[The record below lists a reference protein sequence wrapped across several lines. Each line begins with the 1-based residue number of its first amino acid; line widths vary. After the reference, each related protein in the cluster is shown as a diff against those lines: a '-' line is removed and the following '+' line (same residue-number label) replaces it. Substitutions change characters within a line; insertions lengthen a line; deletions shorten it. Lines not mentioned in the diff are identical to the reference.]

1 MMARSLTMRRW
12 KAAPSAR
19 IWVAVVLLIAALGA
33 AVFFLVQ
40 IGIALAGPPEA
51 WPIGVPFFGRLLG
64 AVIGLLLA
72 GMLAY
77 RVGAA
82 FTLAYSVDRNG
93 VYIFWLGNRA
103 VIPLAQIETIES
115 GLNIPQRPIDML
127 NSLGYY
133 HGRTP
138 LPSGRTAH
146 RFTTLPP
153 ARALVLHTATD
164 AYVIAPA
171 DADAFVQELE
181 QRRRLGAIQ
190 QLSPG
195 IEAGRIFFYPFWNDR
210 IVRGFLIAAFVLN
223 MLVLGW
229 LMALYPN
236 LPELIAVRTDAS
248 GAATSLEP
256 RHQVLFLPL
265 AACVVSLMNLGLG
278 LTLYAREPIGAR
290 MLQVASVVAQILF
303 AVAVLTIVR

>member
-1 MMARSLTMRRW
+1 MRRW
-12 KAAPSAR
+12 KAVSSAR
-19 IWVAVVLLIAALGA
+19 IWIAGSLLIAALGA
-33 AVFFLVQ
+33 AGFFLVR
-40 IGIALAGPPEA
+40 IGIALATPPEA
-51 WPIGVPFFGRLLG
+51 WPIGLPLFGQLLG
-64 AVIGLLLA
+64 AVGGLLLA
-72 GMLAY
+72 GALAY

-82 FTLAYSVDRNG
+82 LTLAYGVDRNG

-103 VIPLAQIETIES
+103 VIPLTQIETIES
-115 GLNIPQRPIDML
+115 GLQSPQRPSDLL

-133 HGRTP
+133 HGRIP
-138 LPSGRTAH
+138 LPSGRVAH

-164 AYVIAPA
+164 AYVISPA

-190 QLSPG
+190 QLSAG
-195 IEAGRIFFYPFWNDR
+195 FEAGRIFFYPFWNDR
-210 IVRGFLIAAFVLN
+210 IVRGFLIAAFTLN
-223 MLVLGW
+223 LLVLGW
-229 LMALYPN
+229 LMAIYAG

-248 GAATSLEP
+248 GIATTLEP

-278 LTLYAREPIGAR
+278 LTIYAREPIGAR

-303 AVAVLTIVR
+303 AFAALTIVR